1 MTNWR
6 RLALAGL
13 TGYLCLAQIS
23 SQYLTPD
30 VKRIGSRLACLCG
43 SCKNSVGD
51 CAMLGCHYSAPAR
64 ERIYNMV
71 KDGMSDDAIVAVFVK
86 EQGIKALIV
95 PPAEGFN
102 VLAWWGPVL
111 MILAGLGM
119 IFLWIRRMRRPPAPA
134 AVAAAD
140 PALERYQDSIEK
152 DLAKLEE

>member
-1 MTNWR
+1 VTSWR

-13 TGYLCLAQIS
+13 AGYLCLAQIS

-30 VKRIGSRLACLCG
+30 VKRVGARLACLCG

-64 ERIYNMV
+64 ERIHQMLQ
-71 KDGMSDDAIVAVFVK
+71 DGMSDDAIVAVFVK
-86 EQGIKALIV
+86 EQGIRALIV

-102 VLAWWGPVL
+102 LLAWWGPVL

-119 IFLWIRRMRRPPAPA
+119 IYAWIRRMRRPA
-134 AVAAAD
+134 AVVVAAGGD
-140 PALERYQDSIEK
+140 QTLERYQDSIEK

>member
-1 MTNWR
+1 MTSWR

-13 TGYLCLAQIS
+13 TAYLCLAQIS

-30 VKRIGSRLACLCG
+30 VKRIGARLACLCG

-119 IFLWIRRMRRPPAPA
+119 IFLWIRRMKRPSAPA
-134 AVAAAD
+134 AAPAAD